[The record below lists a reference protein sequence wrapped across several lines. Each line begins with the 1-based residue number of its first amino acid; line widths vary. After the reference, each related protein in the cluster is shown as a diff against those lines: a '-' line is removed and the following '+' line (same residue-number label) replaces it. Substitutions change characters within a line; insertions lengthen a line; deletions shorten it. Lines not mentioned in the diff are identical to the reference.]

1 MKRLINTLLVFAI
14 FSIAILLPA
23 ETHSKRIVSKIPKN
37 VSLNQISS
45 QIQKLPSTKIGTL
58 VKPIVLPSVQS
69 IKVPKIQFRNPKAAI
84 ALFQIDSITE
94 IHKRNIEVMNQFL
107 EVDLPSNFQHDPII
121 RKRILPTLE
130 LSKPVDKV
138 SNSKSNDLKQLG
150 DSTIF

>member
-1 MKRLINTLLVFAI
+1 MKRLINTLLILAI

-23 ETHSKRIVSKIPKN
+23 ETHSKRIVSKISKN

-45 QIQKLPSTKIGTL
+45 KIQKLPKIGTL

-84 ALFQIDSITE
+84 ALYQIDSITE

-107 EVDLPSNFQHDPII
+107 EVDLPSNFQHDTII

>member
-1 MKRLINTLLVFAI
+1 M
-14 FSIAILLPA
+14 
-23 ETHSKRIVSKIPKN
+23 
-37 VSLNQISS
+37 
-45 QIQKLPSTKIGTL
+45 
-58 VKPIVLPSVQS
+58 
-69 IKVPKIQFRNPKAAI
+69 
-84 ALFQIDSITE
+84 FQIDSITE

-107 EVDLPSNFQHDPII
+107 EVDLPSNFQHDTII